1 VVDTSGVL
9 QTRCEELEE
18 ELESERS
25 NRTKTDKH
33 RTELQ
38 RELDELSE
46 KLDEAGGASQ
56 AQVLIYLLIYVT
68 SHVVVAYT
76 TTNAGFPALRC
87 CVYRNCRKC
96 RGGKTGY
103 CFLRLFAVYS

>member
-1 VVDTSGVL
+1 MFVRRRQFTDDSLRAV

-56 AQVLIYLLIYVT
+56 AQVTYELTANESVPIQLAQCWLV
-68 SHVVVAYT
+68 
-76 TTNAGFPALRC
+76 P
-87 CVYRNCRKC
+87 
-96 RGGKTGY
+96 
-103 CFLRLFAVYS
+103 

>member
-1 VVDTSGVL
+1 VL

-56 AQVLIYLLIYVT
+56 AQVGPIGYIMLAVT
-68 SHVVVAYT
+68 YFLHS
-76 TTNAGFPALRC
+76 
-87 CVYRNCRKC
+87 YRTSCSGRHDVEQGNPNTLTSC
-96 RGGKTGY
+96 
-103 CFLRLFAVYS
+103 